1 MVKSEEDFITEFFG
15 IVINGI
21 PKPIHY
27 NGTRHFVGKK
37 EIAKYKPIFTSLDT
51 LLENS
56 KPKIKQEQEKHGR
69 LLPLALLIPLI
80 TGSIAA
86 AAATTGG
93 IATAV
98 AKSKENQEQIRHNA
112 EMEKISKEGSGIL
125 IKGNSETCENGES
138 DDDDLEE
145 IKYCINTLRGFG
157 FEFI

>member
-1 MVKSEEDFITEFFG
+1 MPKTEEDFISEFYG
-15 IVINGI
+15 IVINGL
-21 PKPIHY
+21 PKAIHY

-37 EIAKYKPIFTSLDT
+37 EIAKYKPIFHSLESV
-51 LLENS
+51 LQNI
-56 KPKIKQEQEKHGR
+56 KPKIKQEQEKHGG

-86 AAATTGG
+86 AGGVTGG

-112 EMEKISKEGSGIL
+112 EMERLAKKGSGI
-125 IKGNSETCENGES
+125 GEDGEDSEV
-138 DDDDLEE
+138 EE

>member
-1 MVKSEEDFITEFFG
+1 MPKSEEDFITEFFG

-37 EIAKYKPIFTSLDT
+37 EIAKYKPIFTSLDV
-51 LLENS
+51 LLQNT
-56 KPKIKQEQEKHGR
+56 KPKIKQAQEKHGG

-98 AKSKENQEQIRHNA
+98 AKSNENKEQVRHNA
-112 EMEKISKEGSGIL
+112 EMERIAKEKVGEGIEH
-125 IKGNSETCENGES
+125 SESEDSEI
-138 DDDDLEE
+138 EE
-145 IKYCINTLRGFG
+145 IKYCINTLKGKGFQ
-157 FEFI
+157 FI

>member
-1 MVKSEEDFITEFFG
+1 MPKSEDFITEFFG

-51 LLENS
+51 LLQNT
-56 KPKIKQEQEKHGR
+56 KPKIKQEQEKHGG

-86 AAATTGG
+86 AGGITGG

-98 AKSKENQEQIRHNA
+98 AKSNENKEQIRHNT
-112 EMEKISKEGSGIL
+112 EMERVAKEGSGFS
-125 IKGNSETCENGES
+125 GTGENEEDSENEEV
-138 DDDDLEE
+138 EE

-157 FEFI
+157 FDFV

>member
-37 EIAKYKPIFTSLDT
+37 EIAKYKPIFTSLDV
-51 LLENS
+51 LLQNS
-56 KPKIKQEQEKHGR
+56 KPKIKQEQEKQGG

-98 AKSKENQEQIRHNA
+98 AKSNENKEQIRHNA
-112 EMEKISKEGSGIL
+112 EMEKIAKEGSGI
-125 IKGNSETCENGES
+125 GVEDSENEEV
-138 DDDDLEE
+138 EE
-145 IKYCINTLRGFG
+145 IKYCINKLRGFG
-157 FEFI
+157 FDFVY